1 MYQVFIELLPGFKLN
16 LFISWYEVSRGHFY
30 NIYTSIIRQGLSF
43 SSMVIY
49 CPITVI
55 LKLMINYI
63 INIQVVLGGRDIY
76 KTKCGSETDQFIF
89 ILSHSGLKTT
99 KFTPSSPNCP
109 KTGPDSSQVTPGGP
123 SDPLIDVIT
132 VFIIIVFK
140 ICGSSK

>member
-89 ILSHSGLKTT
+89 ILSHNGLKNS
-99 KFTPSSPNCP
+99 KFTPSCFYHIRFQNESNNLLN
-109 KTGPDSSQVTPGGP
+109 DQA
-123 SDPLIDVIT
+123 
-132 VFIIIVFK
+132 IIWL
-140 ICGSSK
+140 GRR